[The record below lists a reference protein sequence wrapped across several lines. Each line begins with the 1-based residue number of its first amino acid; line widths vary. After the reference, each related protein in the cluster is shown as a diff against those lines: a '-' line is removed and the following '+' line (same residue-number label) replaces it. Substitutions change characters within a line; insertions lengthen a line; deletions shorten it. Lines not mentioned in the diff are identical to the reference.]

1 MKAAA
6 SRYAWGDF
14 LQHHPVLF
22 AAWIAAALSIMLGA
36 VLIPLLWVGTFE
48 RGVTD
53 PATGAEDLSPAR
65 SQRVP

>member
-1 MKAAA
+1 MEAA

-14 LQHHPVLF
+14 LQHHPILF
-22 AAWIAAALSIMLGA
+22 AAWIAAALSMVLGV

-53 PATGAEDLSPAR
+53 PATGTEDLAPPGS
-65 SQRVP
+65 SRVS